1 MDETVDVMTT
11 SVEQTAPIVTEV
23 VKTVAKSGG
32 NTKSALIGAAGAG
45 AVVAVCVGYHF
56 GKKWWDRRQL
66 TRLQQAAER
75 ASAGERENVVE
86 ILKCKESGDEAA

>member
-1 MDETVDVMTT
+1 MNETVDVVTT

-23 VKTVAKSGG
+23 VTTVAKSGG
-32 NTKSALIGAAGAG
+32 NTKSLAAGLVGAG
-45 AVVAVCVGYHF
+45 IVVVGFAGYHF

-75 ASAGERENVVE
+75 ASASIHVFP
-86 ILKCKESGDEAA
+86 ESGDEAA